1 MMKPVP
7 AATRRYL
14 PTSPFQP
21 PPEAPPAEQFALQDH
36 VTHDKYGL
44 GRIVSVEDGNVL
56 VIDFGDHRMRVK
68 TPCAKLTK
76 L

>member
-1 MMKPVP
+1 MKPVP

-14 PTSPFQP
+14 PTSPFKPPPAAP
-21 PPEAPPAEQFALQDH
+21 PPEQFAVDDQ

-44 GRIVSVEDGNVL
+44 GRVVRVEDDTTL
-56 VIDFGDHRMRVK
+56 VIDFGTHQVRIT